1 MKKKLSAF
9 LEPCAHSLAY
19 TITMHPERDPFIES
33 LAFDSRQVREGSLF
47 FALPGIHVHG
57 NDFAEKAIAAGAR
70 AVVYEG
76 RLPDAAVA
84 AAKAHKTVLVHTPDS
99 RFAMSPL
106 SAAFYDYPGNKLCVA
121 GVTGTEGKSTT
132 VFFCWQLLRFAGKK
146 AGFIST
152 V

>member
-9 LEPCAHSLAY
+9 LELCAHSLAY
-19 TITMHPERDPFIES
+19 TITMHPERDPVIES

-76 RLPDAAVA
+76 QLPDAAGGGPPGQSRCVRVGQA
-84 AAKAHKTVLVHTPDS
+84 SRRGTQVLGGGTPVGRDDNGRVPHGHPRS
-99 RFAMSPL
+99 GAMV
-106 SAAFYDYPGNKLCVA
+106 D
-121 GVTGTEGKSTT
+121 
-132 VFFCWQLLRFAGKK
+132 
-146 AGFIST
+146 
-152 V
+152 